1 MPRNRRQQHRI
12 SLHTPPPPSTPEQ
25 KPTPPFHHRLRRT
38 FRFSATPSPRLKP
51 EEQPVPS
58 RPEQVTVS
66 FGPQGRVLPFA
77 GAYPRVPAQ
86 KESRQP
92 RRRPSQDLTDS
103 VGESST
109 SPSSQQPQSTDFSLD
124 QAQSRRHPA
133 VRISKN
139 THRAILYA
147 LEEGL
152 RGPKEYTLDYPEI
165 FAQMA
170 DLSGGV
176 PATSN
181 GTATPM
187 SRPIAARAPAPTGSP
202 GIKGPR
208 AIMQERAA
216 REERQRLERE
226 RLEREHAEA
235 EARAAEEALQ
245 KERERRAAAAAA
257 AGAGPVP
264 SGTGVDASSTRRPAQ
279 TSADRAKVD
288 EGNRAGAYPK
298 VPGDN
303 QAQGAQRHTR
313 GTSAPTQPIPGATT
327 PGMTSGNQP
336 PPPESSTSARGSQ
349 ARSAFPHAFERWES
363 LSAHW
368 EGLTN
373 FWIRRLEQ
381 NAQQI
386 SNDPI
391 SQQLA
396 RQVTDLSSAGANLF
410 HAVVELQRLRA
421 SSERKFQRWFFE
433 TRTELE
439 RHQEVAALLEAA
451 LEEERRTRGD
461 AIRKALE
468 KEKGTSKLEKQLA
481 EMRKELLISKEEA
494 RRAWEELGRRE
505 QEERDRTASLQQGH
519 PTIVGGVQVVPM
531 TQSAGRGD
539 SQRDPRPYGQAEHS
553 DYTRSP
559 TSRAAHPEYTQAPA
573 VQPTPASAS
582 GGGAYQSA
590 PAVHHQQ
597 SYGSEGYSDED
608 FETPATQPEVY
619 RPTGSG
625 THQPQYSANPDYS
638 GAGYSSG
645 WEEMEQMPRHH
656 HPTRLSDVIEEDDE
670 RSRTSASQVGRV

>member
-1 MPRNRRQQHRI
+1 MVVLSGIRSRRYVAETVEVAGAPDDQSALNARETSASGTEFLYILLPRLLRNRDLHLPPTI
-12 SLHTPPPPSTPEQ
+12 VFAGPLGSLL
-25 KPTPPFHHRLRRT
+25 LRVRV
-38 FRFSATPSPRLKP
+38 PSPRSNQSLHDLSESLFSSALK
-51 EEQPVPS
+51 EKFFLLLVPTLAS
-58 RPEQVTVS
+58 QLRKGLGNQDVDS
-66 FGPQGRVLPFA
+66 HGIWLILLANPQLL
-77 GAYPRVPAQ
+77 
-86 KESRQP
+86 
-92 RRRPSQDLTDS
+92 LT
-103 VGESST
+103 GSS
-109 SPSSQQPQSTDFSLD
+109 PKHQ
-124 QAQSRRHPA
+124 
-133 VRISKN
+133 
-139 THRAILYA
+139 
-147 LEEGL
+147 EGL
-152 RGPKEYTLDYPEI
+152 RGPKEYTLDYPEV

-264 SGTGVDASSTRRPAQ
+264 SGTGVDASSTRRPTQ
-279 TSADRAKVD
+279 TSTDRAKAD
-288 EGNRAGAYPK
+288 DGNRAGAYPK
-298 VPGDN
+298 VPGDS

-327 PGMTSGNQP
+327 PGTTSGNQP

-349 ARSAFPHAFERWES
+349 ARNAFPHAFERWEA

-386 SNDPI
+386 SNDPV

-439 RHQEVAALLEAA
+439 RQQEIAAMLEAA
-451 LEEERRTRGD
+451 LQEERRTRGD

-539 SQRDPRPYGQAEHS
+539 SQRDPRSYGQAEPS
-553 DYTRSP
+553 NYTRSP
-559 TSRAAHPEYTQAPA
+559 TSRAAHPDYTQAPA

-582 GGGAYQSA
+582 GGGAYQSES
-590 PAVHHQQ
+590 AVHHQQ

-619 RPTGSG
+619 RPTGGG
-625 THQPQYSANPDYS
+625 THQPQYSATPDYS

-645 WEEMEQMPRHH
+645 WEEIEQMPRHH

>member
-1 MPRNRRQQHRI
+1 MIGRQQREI
-12 SLHTPPPPSTPEQ
+12 SLHTPPPPTPGQRSTPS
-25 KPTPPFHHRLRRT
+25 HHRLRRT
-38 FRFSATPSPRLKP
+38 PQFSATPSPTPKLG
-51 EEQPVPS
+51 EQPVPS

-66 FGPQGRVLPFA
+66 FGSQGKFLASA
-77 GAYPRVPAQ
+77 GAYPRIPARRG
-86 KESRQP
+86 SRQS
-92 RRRPSQDLTDS
+92 RRRVSQDLAASAD
-103 VGESST
+103 ESST
-109 SPSSQQPQSTDFSLD
+109 PPPSQQPQTSDFSLD
-124 QAQSRRHPA
+124 QAQSQQRSA

-139 THRAILYA
+139 TYRAILYA

-170 DLSGGV
+170 DISGGV

-257 AGAGPVP
+257 AAGAGPVP
-264 SGTGVDASSTRRPAQ
+264 SNTGVDASSTRRPAQ
-279 TSADRAKVD
+279 TSADRAKAD
-288 EGNRAGAYPK
+288 DGNRTGAYPK
-298 VPGDN
+298 APGDN

-313 GTSAPTQPIPGATT
+313 GTSAPGAAT

-386 SNDPI
+386 SNDPV

-439 RHQEVAALLEAA
+439 RHQEVAAMLEAA

-468 KEKGTSKLEKQLA
+468 KENGTSKLEKQLA

-539 SQRDPRPYGQAEHS
+539 SQRDPRSYGQAEPS

-582 GGGAYQSA
+582 GGGAYQSE

-670 RSRTSASQVGRV
+670 RSRTSASQGGRV